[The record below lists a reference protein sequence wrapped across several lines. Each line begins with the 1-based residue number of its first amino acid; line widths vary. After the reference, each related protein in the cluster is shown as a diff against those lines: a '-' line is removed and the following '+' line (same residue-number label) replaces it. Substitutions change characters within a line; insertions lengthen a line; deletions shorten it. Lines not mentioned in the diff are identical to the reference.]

1 LDMIRVAGHG
11 HLDLRRV
18 EADPEK
24 PLCAENM
31 SRDYTD
37 GIIGGLCGREEGDG
51 RREEDGDPDFNAENL
66 LGTARRRMLR

>member
-1 LDMIRVAGHG
+1 MIRVAGHG

-51 RREEDGDPDFNAENL
+51 RREG
-66 LGTARRRMLR
+66 RRGS